1 MSAPDFSLYE
11 AARRLGAALARES
24 LTKTAEGEYE
34 ETVSEQNPITHR
46 IGQHALT
53 GAAVGGGLG
62 LLAPV
67 LSAVLKKRI
76 QGSIV
81 SPVAGAVAGAGL
93 GVGTGTI
100 HGAYDAGKVHAL
112 KRLENPEHNDYPTAR
127 AGLAGAVLGPNALLA
142 MLASE
147 RGKVNALSDPN
158 VGESLAALRRSRGGL
173 W

>member
-1 MSAPDFSLYE
+1 MSAPDFSYYE

-24 LTKTAEGEYE
+24 MIKTAEGEYE
-34 ETVSEQNPITHR
+34 ETVSEHSPIAHR
-46 IGQHALT
+46 VGQHAMV
-53 GAAVGGGLG
+53 GAALGGGLG

-67 LSAVLKKRI
+67 ISAALKKRFR
-76 QGSIV
+76 GTAV
-81 SPVAGAVAGAGL
+81 PPLAGALVGAGL

-112 KRLENPEHNDYPTAR
+112 KRLENPEHDDFPTLR
-127 AGLAGAVLGPNALLA
+127 AGAAGAALGPNALLA

-158 VGESLAALRRSRGGL
+158 AGEAIAALRRSRGGL